1 MSRGVLIDSN
11 VWIDVTQ
18 PNNEHHAW
26 SRARVRAAMLAGTAR
41 INPLIYAEV
50 SAGFADEQTLDR
62 FLQRAAVVREVLPY
76 AAAFPAMRAFRENR
90 KRGGKRTSPLP
101 DSYIGAHAEAAG
113 HTLLTRDAARFRTY
127 FPEVEL
133 VTPDS

>member
-1 MSRGVLIDSN
+1 MTAGVLVDSNVLIDLSLPGSEQHRWA
-11 VWIDVTQ
+11 VERIRELSITR
-18 PNNEHHAW
+18 
-26 SRARVRAAMLAGTAR
+26 SAR

-101 DSYIGAHAEAAG
+101 DFYIGAHAEAAG